1 MADTLH
7 LHFICETA
15 AHLCRNPFDSGLG
28 LKACFSMYFFLS
40 FLFLFVLLL
49 SLLPLHSMYSKTCGG
64 APQLPFISGELSI
77 PAATSSIRGRVL
89 NFHGFFSALFGFL
102 FVPAH

>member
-1 MADTLH
+1 MPDTLH

-28 LKACFSMYFFLS
+28 FKACFSMYFFS
-40 FLFLFVLLL
+40 VFFVLLL

-89 NFHGFFSALFGFL
+89 NFHGCFLALFGFL